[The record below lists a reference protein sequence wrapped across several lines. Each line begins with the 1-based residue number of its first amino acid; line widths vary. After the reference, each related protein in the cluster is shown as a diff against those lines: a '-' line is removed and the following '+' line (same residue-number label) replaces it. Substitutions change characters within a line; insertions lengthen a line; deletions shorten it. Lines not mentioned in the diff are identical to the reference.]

1 MPARENG
8 VRRAGRTG
16 KRGAQGKGMPIWPFH
31 RSRARQD
38 AEVLLAAVTAASRR
52 PEFYEDGR
60 VPDTMEGRFELLSV
74 HGGLAMLRLQADPAL
89 RPLAQAFADRLFS
102 LVDAGLRE
110 AGTGDTSVPKRMHKL
125 AGDFYGRL
133 DAYGAALSD
142 PPALEAAL
150 ARNVWRLESHPFA
163 QPLAQYVAK
172 VAEAQAG
179 APISAM
185 FAAEGWPAL

>member
-1 MPARENG
+1 
-8 VRRAGRTG
+8 
-16 KRGAQGKGMPIWPFH
+16 MPIWPFH
-31 RSRARQD
+31 RSRADED
-38 AEVLLAAVTAASRR
+38 AEALVSAVTNASRR
-52 PEFYEDGR
+52 PEFFGEGR
-60 VPDTMEGRFELLSV
+60 VPDTLEGRFELLTV
-74 HGGLAMLRLQADPAL
+74 HGVLAMLRLQSDPAV

-110 AGTGDTSVPKRMHKL
+110 AGTSDTAVPKRMHKL

-133 DAYGAALSD
+133 DAYGSSLSK
-142 PPALEAAL
+142 PATLESAL

-163 QPLAQYVAK
+163 GALATYVAET
-172 VAEAQAG
+172 ARAQAA

>member
-1 MPARENG
+1 
-8 VRRAGRTG
+8 
-16 KRGAQGKGMPIWPFH
+16 MPIWPFH
-31 RSRARQD
+31 RSRADED
-38 AEVLLAAVTAASRR
+38 AEALVSAVTNASRR
-52 PEFYEDGR
+52 PEFFGEGR
-60 VPDTMEGRFELLSV
+60 VPDTMEGRFELLTV
-74 HGGLAMLRLQADPAL
+74 HGVLAMLRLQSDASV

-110 AGTGDTSVPKRMHKL
+110 AGTSDTAVPKRMHKL

-133 DAYGAALSD
+133 DAYGSSIVDPAAL
-142 PPALEAAL
+142 EGAL

-163 QPLAQYVAK
+163 GALAAYVAK
-172 VAEAQAG
+172 SARAQAD